1 LFLPER
7 GKALSWNGFFLIAIV
22 LPLVVAGLVYVVR
35 SVQIRKILIIS
46 MAVALWAAGLWLHFS
61 VGAEPQSFS
70 FPWMNL
76 PILLGDLMILAYITY
91 VAIERR
97 HPYLLIIGALQLAGL
112 LYIEFALRPDMTQVS
127 SLVIDRL
134 AVVMFLLVSLV
145 GSIICIYALR
155 YMDEHSLHN
164 GLRSETSHFQPLS
177 PEASAQ
183 HDQGHTGRFFFWF
196 VAFIGIMNGLI
207 FANNIFWLYF
217 FWEATTLCSF
227 LLIGYEKTEESQ
239 SNALLALFLNSIGG
253 LAMVVAIFLL
263 VNSFDGDILSLLAV
277 VDSGLEII
285 STPFQVALAFL
296 VAAGF
301 TKAAQLPFQNW
312 LLGAMVA
319 PTPVSALLHSSTMVK
334 AGVYLIL
341 RLAPA
346 YHGVLLSSAITL
358 VGGFTFFA
366 ASLLAV
372 ADDNAKRILAY
383 STVANLGLIV
393 ACCGVNTPLAV
404 SAAVI
409 LIVFHGVTKA
419 LLFMGVGVIEHAIGS
434 RNVENMEG
442 LVVRMPAVMV
452 VMTIGV
458 FGMFLPPFGML
469 FGKWAALEA
478 SIREP
483 LVIGLLVAGSTLTAM
498 FWTKYLGRM
507 LSSLPGAEDRVI
519 PAPISGYYMAT
530 LGILAVGVVGLSLGM
545 TGVVQA
551 LAIPAVENWYAVAIQ
566 EVSGLNLAVF
576 SWASYF
582 NPEIVLGNFVV
593 PEGLFPV
600 GLLFLGLVLTVTIP
614 LFFFSPEKER
624 VSRVYLAG
632 ENLEDADSEEDLTSD
647 MIPAGDAPR
656 EKGEG
661 KMEGSFAGPLEAPA
675 EASLGGYYFR
685 NVLSEKLVRGLNGA
699 AILLLLWMIGVAL
712 V

>member
-1 LFLPER
+1 M
-7 GKALSWNGFFLIAIV
+7 SWNGFFLITIV
-22 LPLVVAGLVYVVR
+22 LPLAVAGLVYVLH
-35 SVQIRKILIIS
+35 SVQIRRILIIS
-46 MAVALWAAGLWLHFS
+46 MSLVLWASAIWLHLS
-61 VGAEPQSFS
+61 LGTEPQSFNFS
-70 FPWMNL
+70 WMNL
-76 PILLGDLMILAYITY
+76 PILLGDLTILAYIFY
-91 VAIERR
+91 VAIDRR
-97 HPYLLIIGALQLAGL
+97 HPYLMIIAALQLIGL
-112 LYIEFALRPDMTQVS
+112 FYIEFALRPDMAQVP

-134 AVVMFLLVSLV
+134 AVVMCLLVSLV

-155 YMDEHSLHN
+155 YMEEH
-164 GLRSETSHFQPLS
+164 GLRHQPGQGDDDGLEAAS
-177 PEASAQ
+177 PE
-183 HDQGHTGRFFFWF
+183 HDEGQTRRFFFWF

-207 FANNIFWLYF
+207 FANNVFWLYF

-227 LLIGYEKTEESQ
+227 LLIGHEKTEESRT
-239 SNALLALFLNSIGG
+239 NALLALFLNSIGG
-253 LAMVVAIFLL
+253 LAMVFAIFLL
-263 VNSFDGDILSLLAV
+263 ANSFDGGVLSLLAV
-277 VDSGLEII
+277 VNSGLETV
-285 STPFQVALAFL
+285 STPFLVALAFFV
-296 VAAGF
+296 VAGL

-346 YHGVLLSSAITL
+346 YHGVLLSSAIAF

-442 LVVRMPAVMV
+442 LAVRMPAMMT

-507 LSSLPGAEDRVI
+507 LASLPGTEGRKTPV
-519 PAPISGYYMAT
+519 PMSGYYVAT
-530 LGILAVGVVGLSLGM
+530 LGGLIAGVVGLSLGM
-545 TGVVQA
+545 LGVVRT
-551 LAIPAVENWYAVAIQ
+551 LAIPAVGNWYAVAIQ
-566 EVSGLNLAVF
+566 EVSSLNLAVF

-600 GLLFLGLVLTVTIP
+600 GLL
-614 LFFFSPEKER
+614 
-624 VSRVYLAG
+624 
-632 ENLEDADSEEDLTSD
+632 
-647 MIPAGDAPR
+647 
-656 EKGEG
+656 
-661 KMEGSFAGPLEAPA
+661 
-675 EASLGGYYFR
+675 
-685 NVLSEKLVRGLNGA
+685 
-699 AILLLLWMIGVAL
+699 
-712 V
+712 